1 MTANQTSERS
11 NQLRRTQA
19 VGSSRDLRD
28 RMLKAMGQLEAALAI
43 ASVQR
48 ETTWREQVRQS
59 LDTLEETMRN
69 QSTDLTGEDGLLAEL
84 LLEEP
89 RLDPRVERLRQ
100 HYAELMQQIHDL
112 QSQFAIRQTES
123 PAAVSQMRD
132 QLGAFVTALRQFQY
146 EETDLIYEAIQVDI
160 GAQD

>member
-1 MTANQTSERS
+1 MAAKQVSERS
-11 NQLRRTQA
+11 DQLRRTQA

-28 RMLKAMGQLEAALAI
+28 RMLKAMHQLEAALAN

-69 QSTDLTGEDGLLAEL
+69 QSTDLTGEDGLLAAL

-89 RLDPRVERLRQ
+89 RLDPRVQRLRQ
-100 HYAELMQQIHDL
+100 HYAELMQQIHVL
-112 QSQFAIRQTES
+112 QSQFATRQTDS
-123 PAAVSQMRD
+123 PVGVTQMRD